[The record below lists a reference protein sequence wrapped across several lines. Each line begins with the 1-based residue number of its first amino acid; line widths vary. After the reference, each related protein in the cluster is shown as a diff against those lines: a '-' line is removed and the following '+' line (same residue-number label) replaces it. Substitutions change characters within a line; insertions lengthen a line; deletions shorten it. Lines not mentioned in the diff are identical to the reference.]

1 MAETQRFEK
10 EVAETTF
17 RMDILV
23 ERSTQH
29 FNTAMERF
37 QQMDAMLRKD
47 ERLKKL
53 YGKNND

>member
-1 MAETQRFEK
+1 M
-10 EVAETTF
+10 AETTF

-37 QQMDAMLRKD
+37 QEMDAMLRKD

>member
-1 MAETQRFEK
+1 VAETQRFEK

-37 QQMDAMLRKD
+37 TQMDAMLRKD